1 MRQTDSLSFASQYF
15 NNGYHFF
22 NPQLYNLKNIGGNAA
37 CEFPITYYLTA
48 LLYSIFDKKV
58 FILKLLHLIIVT
70 IGVIFIF
77 RLTYQLLQD
86 YFYAIVIS
94 LFLFTSTVFNYY
106 SFNYLPDAPALGFTF
121 IGWFYIFRH
130 QIDKKKKSLFA
141 SYLFFTLGSLI
152 KVTYLI
158 NPLAIVVFS
167 LFSILFNKKESIDIS
182 KAKRLINILVY
193 HLII

>member
-1 MRQTDSLSFASQYF
+1 MKNTSFISNHLIIYAIFLLIIISLFFFLGFDKVFFLGPQGIHFMRQTDSLSFASQYF

-77 RLTYQLLQD
+77 RLTLI
-86 YFYAIVIS
+86 YFRII
-94 LFLFTSTVFNYY
+94 
-106 SFNYLPDAPALGFTF
+106 
-121 IGWFYIFRH
+121 FYT
-130 QIDKKKKSLFA
+130 IDF
-141 SYLFFTLGSLI
+141 
-152 KVTYLI
+152 TYLLRPI
-158 NPLAIVVFS
+158 C
-167 LFSILFNKKESIDIS
+167 LFYF
-182 KAKRLINILVY
+182 
-193 HLII
+193 